1 MFSVHRCKLMYWSVG
16 QCDAYTTLSSL
27 LQIGTLLLWLDAI
40 YRALS
45 LLEGCSSSFTG
56 RLYAGA
62 KLQEN
67 QDSTIK
73 RKCQNS
79 CKPQQY
85 ILTTCHNDP
94 NICQLGSVSSGS
106 SCYMKCISA
115 FIRVRF
121 EGGDASQYGEHA
133 RFHRGIHEQW
143 GRLSLNPVLSA

>member
-1 MFSVHRCKLMYWSVG
+1 MQFTGLSVCWRVV
-16 QCDAYTTLSSL
+16 
-27 LQIGTLLLWLDAI
+27 
-40 YRALS
+40 RAAS
-45 LLEGCSSSFTG
+45 RQAG

-73 RKCQNS
+73 GKCQNS

-106 SCYMKCISA
+106 SCYMKCISV

-133 RFHRGIHEQW
+133 RFHRGIYEQW
-143 GRLSLNPVLSA
+143 GRLSLNSVLSA